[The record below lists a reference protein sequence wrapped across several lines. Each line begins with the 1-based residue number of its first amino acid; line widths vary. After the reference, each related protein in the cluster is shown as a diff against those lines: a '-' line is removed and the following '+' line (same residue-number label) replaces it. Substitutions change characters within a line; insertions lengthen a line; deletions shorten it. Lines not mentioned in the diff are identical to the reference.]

1 MRPAVR
7 PGYGRAMGID
17 VRPPLLRRLRPGHW
31 FALDCLA
38 AVAVALVWGGTLL
51 GGHSD
56 AAPASRWIGLL
67 GAAVLAVPLL
77 LRRRRPWVA
86 FGLGIPAFGMSLAT
100 SVVPVVPFASVP
112 MALVAY
118 SVASRGSRRAY
129 AALAAVLAVVALAV
143 SVWNGQWVTVLLP
156 GAVVVIGWGAGML
169 RAQYHRY
176 AEALAAQQER
186 EADVLVANERLR
198 IARELHDVVA
208 HSMSVITVQA
218 DMGRLVFDR
227 KPAAAAAAL
236 GVIETTGR
244 DALAEL
250 RRMLG
255 VLRDNDS
262 RSALEPAPGLAGLD
276 GLVARTAAAGV
287 TVDVVVRGTPRPLPA
302 GVDVS
307 AYRIVQEALTNVVKH
322 AGTPTCRVTIVYGP
336 DAVLLTVADDGR
348 GGPPGPGG
356 HGLVGMRERAAL
368 CGGELRAGPTSGGF
382 EVVARLPNGDRR

>member
-1 MRPAVR
+1 
-7 PGYGRAMGID
+7 MGID

-31 FALDCLA
+31 FALDCVAAA
-38 AVAVALVWGGTLL
+38 AVALGWGAPLL

-56 AAPASRWIGLL
+56 AAPASRWVGLL
-67 GAAVLAVPLL
+67 GATVLAVPLL
-77 LRRRRPWVA
+77 LRRRWPWAA

-118 SVASRGSRRAY
+118 SVATRDSRRAY
-129 AALAAVLAVVALAV
+129 AALATILVVVAAAV
-143 SVWNGQWVTVLLP
+143 TVWNGQWVTVLLP

-169 RAQYHRY
+169 RAQYRGY
-176 AEALAAQQER
+176 LEALAAQRER
-186 EADVLVANERLR
+186 EAEALVADERLR

-244 DALAEL
+244 EALTEL

-255 VLRDNDS
+255 VLRDTGS
-262 RSALEPAPGLAGLD
+262 RGTLEPAPGLARLD
-276 GLVARTAAAGV
+276 GLVASTAAAGIS
-287 TVDVVVRGTPRPLPA
+287 VDVVVRGTPRPLPA

-322 AGTPTCRVTIVYGP
+322 SGTPTCRVTIGYGH
-336 DAVLLTVADDGR
+336 DSVLLMVTDHGR

-368 CGGELRAGPTSGGF
+368 CGGELRAGPVPGGF
-382 EVVARLPNGDRR
+382 EVTARLPDGDRR

>member
-1 MRPAVR
+1 MRAAVT
-7 PGYGRAMGID
+7 PDYGRAMGMD

-31 FALDCLA
+31 FALDCVA

-56 AAPASRWIGLL
+56 AAPASRWVGLL
-67 GAAVLAVPLL
+67 GATLLAVPLL
-77 LRRRRPWVA
+77 LRRRWPWVA

-118 SVASRGSRRAY
+118 SVAARGSRRAY
-129 AALAAVLAVVALAV
+129 AALAAILVAVAAAT
-143 SVWNGQWVTVLLP
+143 VWNGQWVTVLLP
-156 GAVVVIGWGAGML
+156 GAVVVIGWGAGSL
-169 RAQYHRY
+169 RAQYRGY
-176 AEALAAQQER
+176 AEALATQRER
-186 EADVLVANERLR
+186 EADALVADERLR

-244 DALAEL
+244 DALTEL

-255 VLRDNDS
+255 VLRDTDS
-262 RSALEPAPGLAGLD
+262 RGVLGPAPGLAGLD

-287 TVDVVVRGTPRPLPA
+287 NVDVVVRGMPRPLPA

-322 AGTPTCRVTIVYGP
+322 AGTPTCRVTIAYGQ
-336 DAVLLTVADDGR
+336 DAVLLTVTDDGR

-368 CGGELRAGPTSGGF
+368 CAGELRAGPVPGGF
-382 EVVARLPNGDRR
+382 EVAARLPDGDRW

>member
-1 MRPAVR
+1 MA
-7 PGYGRAMGID
+7 ID

-31 FALDCLA
+31 FALDCVA
-38 AVAVALVWGGTLL
+38 AVMVALVWAGPLVD
-51 GGHSD
+51 GHSE
-56 AAPASRWIGLL
+56 AEPVSRGVGLL
-67 GAAVLAVPLL
+67 GAAVLAVPLV

-86 FGLGIPAFGMSLAT
+86 FGLGVPAFGMSLAT
-100 SVVPVVPFASVP
+100 SVVPVVPLASVP

-118 SVASRGSRRAY
+118 SVAARGSRRAY
-129 AALAAVLAVVALAV
+129 AALAAILVVVAAAAA
-143 SVWNGQWVTVLLP
+143 VWNGQWMTVLLP
-156 GAVVVIGWGAGML
+156 GAVVVIGWGVGL
-169 RAQYHRY
+169 VRAQYRVY
-176 AEALAAQQER
+176 AEALATHRER
-186 EADVLVANERLR
+186 EADALVADERLR

-218 DMGRLVFDR
+218 DMGRLVLDR
-227 KPAAAAAAL
+227 KPAVAAAAL

-244 DALAEL
+244 DALTEL

-255 VLRDNDS
+255 VLRDTDS
-262 RSALEPAPGLAGLD
+262 RDLFEPAPGLARLD

-322 AGTPTCRVTIVYGP
+322 AGTPTCRVTIAYGE
-336 DAVLLTVADDGR
+336 DAVLLTVTDDGR
-348 GGPPGPGG
+348 GGPPQPGG

-368 CGGELRAGPTSGGF
+368 CGGELRAGPVPGGF
-382 EVVARLPNGDRR
+382 EVAARLPDGDRR